1 MTQKQRL
8 PISWRQ
14 EARATAILS
23 GPLVLTN
30 LGQIALHTTDVV
42 MIGWLGSEALAA
54 SVLGANVFFMLM
66 IFGFGLV
73 LATAPMIAQDLGRM
87 PHAVREPRRTV
98 RQGFW
103 MAAAYGVPASV
114 VLWQIA
120 PILHA
125 LQQRPELIAG
135 AEAYVR
141 AALWSLIPMLWF
153 VVLRNFISAL
163 ERPRAALW
171 ITLVSIGFNAAADYA
186 LIFGEFGL
194 PRLGLAGAGM
204 ATTATNVFMLLGLIV
219 VIQLDR
225 RFRRYRLFGRFWRA
239 DWRRFRE
246 IFRIGFPIAVTRSLE
261 VGIFVAAAFLMGII
275 GTAAL
280 AAHQIALQCAAVT
293 FMVPMGLAQAATV
306 RVGLAVGRGDS
317 IGVGRAGF
325 VALAIGG
332 VFMAAM
338 AVILWSFPRAIA
350 GLFLDPA
357 DVAADQVLGMAVAF
371 LGVAAVFQVFDGA
384 QIIGAGALQGI
395 KDTRWPM
402 VFAAIGYWIV
412 GLGTGVGFGFGLGL
426 GGLGIW
432 IGLAAGL
439 AAAAVLLVARFHLL
453 QRSFAIASA
462 PDRQAALRESVA
474 APS

>member
-1 MTQKQRL
+1 MKYRM

-14 EARATAILS
+14 EARATAALS

-54 SVLGANVFFMLM
+54 SVLGANVFFMMM

-73 LATAPMIAQDLGRM
+73 LATAPMVAQDLGRK
-87 PHAVREPRRTV
+87 PYAVREPRRTV

-103 MAAAYGVPASV
+103 VALAYGIPACV
-114 VLWQIA
+114 VLWHIA
-120 PILHA
+120 PILQF
-125 LQQRPELIAG
+125 LQQRPELIGG
-135 AEAYVR
+135 AEDYVR
-141 AALWSLIPMLWF
+141 AALWSLVPMLWF

-163 ERPRAALW
+163 ERPRAALG
-171 ITLVSIGFNAAADYA
+171 ITLAAIGFNAAADYG
-186 LIFGEFGL
+186 LIFGNFGL
-194 PRLGLAGAGM
+194 PRLELTGAGLATA
-204 ATTATNVFMLLGLIV
+204 ATNIFMLLGLIAF
-219 VIQLDR
+219 IQIDR

-239 DWRRFRE
+239 DWARFRE
-246 IFRIGFPIAVTRSLE
+246 ILRIGLPIAVTRSLE

-275 GTAAL
+275 GTSTL

-293 FMVPMGLAQAATV
+293 FMVPMGLGQAATV
-306 RVGLAVGRGDS
+306 RVGLAVGRGDAA
-317 IGVGRAGF
+317 GAGRAGF
-325 VALAIGG
+325 VALWMGA

-338 AVILWSFPRAIA
+338 AVILWTFPRTIV

-357 DVAADQVLGMAVAF
+357 DPFADEVLGIAVTF
-371 LGVAAVFQVFDGA
+371 LGIAAIFQIFDGA
-384 QIIGAGALQGI
+384 QIIGAGALQGL

-402 VFAAIGYWIV
+402 VFAGIGYWVV

-426 GGLGIW
+426 GGVGIW

-453 QRSFAIASA
+453 QRSFAAAHA
-462 PDRQAALRESVA
+462 PDTPTSWRESVA

>member
-1 MTQKQRL
+1 MTQKHRM
-8 PISWRQ
+8 PITWRR
-14 EARATAILS
+14 EARATMSLS
-23 GPLVLTN
+23 GPLVMTN

-73 LATAPMIAQDLGRM
+73 LATSPMIAQDLGRT

-103 MAAAYGVPASV
+103 MAAAYGIPACV
-114 VLWQIA
+114 VLWHIA

-125 LQQRPELIAG
+125 LQQRPELITG
-135 AEAYVR
+135 AEDYVR

-171 ITLVSIGFNAAADYA
+171 ITLAAIGVNAAADYA
-186 LIFGEFGL
+186 LIFGHFGL
-194 PRLGLAGAGM
+194 PRLGLMGAGL
-204 ATTATNVFMLLGLIV
+204 ATTATNIFMLLGLV
-219 VIQLDR
+219 AFIQLDR
-225 RFRRYRLFGRFWRA
+225 RFRRYRLLGRFWRA
-239 DWRRFRE
+239 DWARFCE
-246 IFRIGFPIAVTRSLE
+246 ILRIGLPIAVTRSLE

-275 GTAAL
+275 GTATL

-293 FMVPMGLAQAATV
+293 FMVPMGLGQAATV
-306 RVGLAVGRGDS
+306 RVGLAVGRGDA
-317 IGVGRAGF
+317 IGAGRAGF
-325 VALAIGG
+325 VALYMGAA
-332 VFMAAM
+332 FMAVM
-338 AVILWSFPRAIA
+338 AVVLWTFPRAIV

-357 DVAADQVLGMAVAF
+357 DPAADQVLSIAVTF
-371 LGVAAVFQVFDGA
+371 LGIAAVFQIFDGA
-384 QIIGAGALQGI
+384 QIIGAGALQGL

-402 VFAAIGYWIV
+402 VFAGIGYWVV

-439 AAAAVLLVARFHLL
+439 AAAAILLVARFYLL
-453 QRSFAIASA
+453 QRSFAAASA
-462 PDRQAALRESVA
+462 REMSASWRNSVVA
-474 APS
+474 QS